1 MANAVTTPPNR
12 SSSRRSVARAAGEI
26 HITSTSTLYLN
37 GKPEDDKELVVYA
50 NADVSNNK
58 TEETEKT
65 TIESLLLTSWSKVD
79 VSMETQTLVTY
90 LNGMEE
96 NIVHIVLGQLRA
108 NNIINEC
115 FSF

>member
-50 NADVSNNK
+50 NADVSNK
-58 TEETEKT
+58 TEEAEKT

-90 LNGMEE
+90 LNGMQYTF
-96 NIVHIVLGQLRA
+96 IVHG
-108 NNIINEC
+108 EKY
-115 FSF
+115 ST

>member
-1 MANAVTTPPNR
+1 MANTVAPPNR

-37 GKPEDDKELVVYA
+37 GKPEEDDDKELVVYA
-50 NADVSNNK
+50 NADVFNK

-79 VSMETQTLVTY
+79 VSLETQTLVTY
-90 LNGMEE
+90 LTGMQCLIHRKTSSIY
-96 NIVHIVLGQLRA
+96 NIDVVQV
-108 NNIINEC
+108 N
-115 FSF
+115 

>member
-1 MANAVTTPPNR
+1 MANTVAPPNR

-37 GKPEDDKELVVYA
+37 GKSEDDDKELVVYA
-50 NADVSNNK
+50 NADVFNK

-79 VSMETQTLVTY
+79 VSLETQTLVTY
-90 LNGMEE
+90 LTGMQCLIHRKTSSIYFIDVVQV
-96 NIVHIVLGQLRA
+96 N
-108 NNIINEC
+108 
-115 FSF
+115 